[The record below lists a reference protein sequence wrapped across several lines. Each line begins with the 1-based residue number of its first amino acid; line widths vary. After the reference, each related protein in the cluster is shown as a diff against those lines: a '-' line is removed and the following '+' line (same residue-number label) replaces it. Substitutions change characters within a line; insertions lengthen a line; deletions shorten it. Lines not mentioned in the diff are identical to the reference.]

1 MSIFLSNEIIVFL
14 LIELILIVLMAIS
27 QVNIVRIVRHWDFN
41 ATTPLQYA
49 LEKKN
54 YLVNT
59 ILYFTVTCK
68 VILFL
73 FFIQSLNAL
82 AGIVPGAMCSAG
94 VVGSNHY
101 GNALLLLKLLLIF
114 GFGLWLI
121 VNKLD
126 LASIT
131 FPYLKRKYIL
141 FTLLFVGVLGEF
153 VLEILYFSNI
163 PLTVPVFCCSV
174 VFQAPRLPFGYTQTL
189 LVLFFYLL
197 FGSILLLNYLKQTM
211 ASFTCNLLFLFIAY
225 YAITYFFG
233 LYIYEMPNHK
243 CPYCMLQK
251 EYYYI
256 GYLIWGS
263 LFLGIFFA
271 IMPFLIEQIT
281 KKSYVY
287 LLKYSSY
294 CLMITALVC
303 TFYVVRYYLMTGVFL

>member
-27 QVNIVRIVRHWDFN
+27 QFNIITILRHWDFN
-41 ATTPLQYA
+41 ATTTLQYR

-54 YLVNT
+54 YLINT
-59 ILYFTVTCK
+59 ILYFAVACK

-121 VNKLD
+121 INKLD
-126 LASIT
+126 LSFIT
-131 FPYLKRKYIL
+131 FPYLKRKYLL
-141 FTLLFVGVLGEF
+141 FTLLFVGALVEF

-174 VFQAPRLPFGYTQTL
+174 VFQAPKLPFGYTQTMLVTFFYML
-189 LVLFFYLL
+189 LSVIVLFN
-197 FGSILLLNYLKQTM
+197 SLKHTM
-211 ASFTCNLLFLFIAY
+211 ASFTCNLIFLFIAY

-263 LFLGIFFA
+263 LFLGIFFG
-271 IMPFLIEQIT
+271 IMPFLIERIT
-281 KKSYVY
+281 QKSYVY
-287 LLKYSSY
+287 LLKYSSI
-294 CLMITALVC
+294 CLIITALLC
-303 TFYVVRYYLMTGVFL
+303 SFYVIRYYLMTGVFL

>member
-14 LIELILIVLMAIS
+14 GIELILIVLMAIS
-27 QVNIVRIVRHWDFN
+27 QVNIVTIVRHWDFD

-68 VILFL
+68 VVLFL

-82 AGIVPGAMCSAG
+82 SAIVPGAMCSAG

-126 LASIT
+126 LSAIT

-141 FTLLFVGVLGEF
+141 FTGLFIGVLGEF
-153 VLEILYFSNI
+153 ILEILYFSNI
-163 PLTVPVFCCSV
+163 PLSVPVFCCSV
-174 VFQAPRLPFGYTQTL
+174 VFQAPKLPFGYTQTL
-189 LVLFFYLL
+189 LVLFFYLF
-197 FGSILLLNYLKQTM
+197 FGVIVLLNTLKQTM

-263 LFLGIFFA
+263 LFLGIFFG

-281 KKSYVY
+281 KQSYVY
-287 LLKYSSY
+287 LLKYSSLFLSLTVVI
-294 CLMITALVC
+294 CSV
-303 TFYVVRYYLMTGVFL
+303 YVLRYFLMTGVFL